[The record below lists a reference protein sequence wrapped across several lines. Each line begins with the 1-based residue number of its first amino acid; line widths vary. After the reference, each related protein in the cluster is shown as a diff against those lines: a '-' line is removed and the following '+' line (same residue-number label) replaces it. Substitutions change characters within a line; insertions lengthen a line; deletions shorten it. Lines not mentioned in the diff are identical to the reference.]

1 MVGGITPIG
10 QILQFQEAIEECH
23 ITNLRFTGEPFTW
36 MTSVHGGVKKCLD
49 KVFASRDWKDKYP
62 AVVVRHLNPYK
73 SNHIPILLEIFRRI
87 IRNVK
92 WLFREHKILLLWVSP
107 SSKQKDIDGIQA
119 KLGFI
124 LAQPISDV
132 FLAEMANLLTQ
143 LDHLLSK
150 EEAFWRQ
157 RAKNRIRE
165 LTNLQGTWSENIQ
178 EIENSVL
185 GYFNNIIKS
194 NQGSD
199 LDADEIFDA
208 LDQKID
214 VDMLHVLEAEFMDTE
229 VKAAF
234 F

>member
-1 MVGGITPIG
+1 MEKPFASLTLCVREIRDALRGRGVRTLSCNLSVAQDDFIPNT
-10 QILQFQEAIEECH
+10 LCECA
-23 ITNLRFTGEPFTW
+23 W
-36 MTSVHGGVKKCLD
+36 GVKKRLD

-73 SNHIPILLEIFRRI
+73 SNHIPILLESR
-87 IRNVK
+87 
-92 WLFREHKILLLWVSP
+92 
-107 SSKQKDIDGIQA
+107 QKDIDGIQA

-143 LDHLLSK
+143 LDDLLSK
-150 EEAFWRQ
+150 EKAFWRQ

-214 VDMLHVLEAEFMDTE
+214 VDMLHVLEAEFMDT
-229 VKAAF
+229 
-234 F
+234 

>member
-1 MVGGITPIG
+1 MEKPFASLTLCVREIRDALRGRGVRTLSCNLSVAQDDFIPNT
-10 QILQFQEAIEECH
+10 LCECA
-23 ITNLRFTGEPFTW
+23 W
-36 MTSVHGGVKKCLD
+36 GVKKRLD
-49 KVFASRDWKDKYP
+49 KVFASRDWKDKYH

-92 WLFREHKILLLWVSP
+92 WLFREHKILLIWVSP

-143 LDHLLSK
+143 LDDLLSK
-150 EEAFWRQ
+150 EKAFWRQ

-214 VDMLHVLEAEFMDTE
+214 VDMLHVLEAEFMDT
-229 VKAAF
+229 
-234 F
+234 

>member
-23 ITNLRFTGEPFTW
+23 ITDLRFTGEPFTW

-73 SNHIPILLEIFRRI
+73 SNHIPILLESR
-87 IRNVK
+87 
-92 WLFREHKILLLWVSP
+92 
-107 SSKQKDIDGIQA
+107 QKDIDGIQA

>member
-73 SNHIPILLEIFRRI
+73 SNHIPILLESR
-87 IRNVK
+87 
-92 WLFREHKILLLWVSP
+92 
-107 SSKQKDIDGIQA
+107 QKDIDGIQA

>member
-1 MVGGITPIG
+1 MVGGIRLIG

-23 ITNLRFTGEPFTW
+23 ITDLRFTGEPFTW
-36 MTSVHGGVKKCLD
+36 MTSVHGGVKKRLD

-73 SNHIPILLEIFRRI
+73 SNHIPILLESR
-87 IRNVK
+87 
-92 WLFREHKILLLWVSP
+92 
-107 SSKQKDIDGIQA
+107 QKDIDGIQA

-143 LDHLLSK
+143 LDDLLSK
-150 EEAFWRQ
+150 EKAFWRQ
-157 RAKNRIRE
+157 RAKNRIKE

-178 EIENSVL
+178 EIENLVL

>member
-23 ITNLRFTGEPFTW
+23 ITDLRFTGEPFTW

-73 SNHIPILLEIFRRI
+73 SNHIPILLESR
-87 IRNVK
+87 
-92 WLFREHKILLLWVSP
+92 
-107 SSKQKDIDGIQA
+107 QKDIDGIQA

-150 EEAFWRQ
+150 EETFWRQ

>member
-1 MVGGITPIG
+1 MEKPFASLTLCVREIRDALRGRGVRTLSCNLSVAQDDFIPNT
-10 QILQFQEAIEECH
+10 LCECA
-23 ITNLRFTGEPFTW
+23 W
-36 MTSVHGGVKKCLD
+36 GVKKRLD
-49 KVFASRDWKDKYP
+49 KVFASRDWKDKYH

-73 SNHIPILLEIFRRI
+73 SNHIPILLESR
-87 IRNVK
+87 
-92 WLFREHKILLLWVSP
+92 
-107 SSKQKDIDGIQA
+107 QKDIDGIQA

-143 LDHLLSK
+143 LDDLLSK
-150 EEAFWRQ
+150 EKAFWRQ
-157 RAKNRIRE
+157 RAKNRIKE

-214 VDMLHVLEAEFMDTE
+214 VDMLHVLEAEFMDT
-229 VKAAF
+229 
-234 F
+234 

>member
-1 MVGGITPIG
+1 MEKPFASLTLCVREIRDALRGRGVRTLSCNLSVAQDDFIPNT
-10 QILQFQEAIEECH
+10 LCECA
-23 ITNLRFTGEPFTW
+23 W
-36 MTSVHGGVKKCLD
+36 GVKKRLD
-49 KVFASRDWKDKYP
+49 KVFASRDWKDKYH

-73 SNHIPILLEIFRRI
+73 SNHIPILLESR
-87 IRNVK
+87 
-92 WLFREHKILLLWVSP
+92 
-107 SSKQKDIDGIQA
+107 QKDIDGIQA

-143 LDHLLSK
+143 LDDLLSK
-150 EEAFWRQ
+150 EKAFWRQ

-214 VDMLHVLEAEFMDTE
+214 VDMLHVLEAEFMDT
-229 VKAAF
+229 
-234 F
+234 

>member
-1 MVGGITPIG
+1 MVGGFRPIS

-23 ITNLRFTGEPFTW
+23 ITDLRFTGEPFTW
-36 MTSVHGGVKKCLD
+36 MTNVHGGVKKRLD

-62 AVVVRHLNPYK
+62 AVVVRHLIPDK
-73 SNHIPILLEIFRRI
+73 SIHIHILLESR
-87 IRNVK
+87 
-92 WLFREHKILLLWVSP
+92 
-107 SSKQKDIDGIQA
+107 QKDIDGIQA

-185 GYFNNIIKS
+185 DYFNNIIKS

-214 VDMLHVLEAEFMDTE
+214 VDMLHVLEAEFMDTM